1 MFGLKENLD
10 FLGKTLMI
18 VQGKFMRLV
27 GFVVIVSRIGWV
39 YVCVCLFHKKIFGFG
54 WKENVV
60 MKILGIDFLDV
71 NLTVFGLKEIF

>member
-10 FLGKTLMI
+10 FLGKMLMI

-39 YVCVCLFHKKIFGFG
+39 CVCLFRKKIYDFG

-60 MKILGIDFLDV
+60 MKILCIGFLDV
-71 NLTVFGLKEIF
+71 NFFNVW